1 MMDDRLILSS
11 VLSVLAA
18 VSGFSSTA
26 AAQAA
31 DSISSIDGDSGF
43 ASDSQFRYFNRED
56 CGLDAAGG
64 SAGTGGAGGNAGAGG
79 AGGMG
84 GDAGTGGAGG
94 MGGEG
99 GAGGAVTA
107 AVLKADPSEVSFEIR
122 LDQTASV
129 TDVYLWIGKAGAK
142 CQILEERNETAQL
155 CAELAG
161 NPRRVGSNFTISG
174 LVLQDLLDA
183 QAGGTPIATCES
195 SGLTGTE
202 YQIFVFRDAPAGLVD
217 PSRYGIAPFY
227 IDVQAPESPA
237 VNTSPQQQSD
247 FEVSWSTPDPP
258 DLIGLW
264 ELWAS
269 DSDDPDSAT
278 SLSINSTA
286 PDESSL
292 GVSASQ
298 LGLSDG
304 ESAYLY
310 VRAYDDAYVSN
321 RLDGNLG
328 ELSDGVMVTA
338 VNVAGY
344 CDVSGDCDGCSVSPL
359 SIISGSQSSAAWML
373 ALLFATACVW
383 RLRR

>member
-1 MMDDRLILSS
+1 MKDARLVPSLIVS
-11 VLSVLAA
+11 VLVA

-43 ASDSQFRYFNRED
+43 ASDSQFRYFNREQ

-64 SAGTGGAGGNAGAGG
+64 SAGTGGV
-79 AGGMG
+79 G
-84 GDAGTGGAGG
+84 GDAGAGGAGG

-99 GAGGAVTA
+99 GAGGDVTA
-107 AVLKADPSEVSFEIR
+107 AVSKADPSEVSFEIR
-122 LDQTASV
+122 LDQTTSV
-129 TDVYLWIGKAGAK
+129 SEVYLWIGKAGAK
-142 CQILEERNETAQL
+142 CEVLEERNETAQL

-161 NPRRVGSNFTISG
+161 NPRPVGNNFTISG
-174 LVLQDLLDA
+174 LFLQDLLDA

-202 YQIFVFRDAPAGLVD
+202 YQIFAFRDAPAGLVD
-217 PSRYGIAPFY
+217 PSRFGIAPFY

-237 VNTSPQQQSD
+237 VNTNPQRQST

-264 ELWAS
+264 ELWSS
-269 DSDDPDSAT
+269 DGDDPDSAT
-278 SLSINSTA
+278 SLNINSTA
-286 PDESSL
+286 PNASSL
-292 GVSASQ
+292 GVSATQ

-338 VNVAGY
+338 VNVAAY
-344 CDVSGDCDGCSVSPL
+344 CDISGDCNGCSVSPL
-359 SIISGSQSSAAWML
+359 SIAGGSQSSAAWML

>member
-1 MMDDRLILSS
+1 MKDDRLFLSS

-43 ASDSQFRYFNRED
+43 ASDSQFRYFNREH

-64 SAGTGGAGGNAGAGG
+64 SAGTGGAGGDAGASGAGGMGGAGG
-79 AGGMG
+79 AGGAM
-84 GDAGTGGAGG
+84 
-94 MGGEG
+94 
-99 GAGGAVTA
+99 TA

-122 LDQTASV
+122 LDQTTSV

-142 CQILEERNETAQL
+142 CEVLEERNETAQL

-183 QAGGTPIATCES
+183 QAGGTPIANCES

-237 VNTSPQQQSD
+237 VNTTPQRQSN
-247 FEVSWSTPDPP
+247 FEISWSTPDPP

-264 ELWAS
+264 ELWAA

-278 SLSINSTA
+278 SLNINSTA
-286 PDESSL
+286 PNANSL
-292 GVSASQ
+292 SVEASQ

-344 CDVSGDCDGCSVSPL
+344 CDASGDCNGCSVLPSTLAGGGP
-359 SIISGSQSSAAWML
+359 GSVALVLGFMFAAIC
-373 ALLFATACVW
+373 AW
-383 RLRR
+383 RFRR